1 MTEREKTLI
10 PKEVITYH
18 VTGFLTQRG
27 GEKHPPKI
35 VEERVNGHTV
45 NIYTGY
51 DTGTHLKLY
60 PKKNGKIMPST
71 VPYEKKE
78 ISIFDTRRAY

>member
-1 MTEREKTLI
+1 MTEREKALI

-35 VEERVNGHTV
+35 VEERVNGNTV
-45 NIYTGY
+45 HIYTGY
-51 DTGTHLKLY
+51 DKGSYLMLY
-60 PKKNGKIMPST
+60 PRRKIMPST
-71 VPYEKKE
+71 VPYAKKE
-78 ISIFDTRRAY
+78 VSIYDTKRDY